1 MNQNVAGLCIIP
13 GAGSWQFH
21 AGLRQTL
28 RRKYETFAQGVTVVG
43 RSGRYV
49 CICCCS
55 EASNPLGADAVV
67 SSQSSAVQRVVARFT
82 ELLSKMT

>member
-49 CICCCS
+49 CICCCPES
-55 EASNPLGADAVV
+55 SNSVGAD
-67 SSQSSAVQRVVARFT
+67 SAVQSLEAELHRVVAAST
-82 ELLSKMT
+82 